1 MNRLV
6 CRSALSAV
14 SHASFVAQGMGNRTP
29 RCHCRLPR
37 QKMTPHISQCV
48 PWNDVWVG
56 GEQVGVFRLA
66 ITRSAFT
73 YDRVSAGPRG
83 LHSPETPAPA
93 LASDVLS
100 SESNSIV
107 SSTALALERCDA
119 RRFLCLPVGVAALDV
134 DARPR
139 AGGGGISL
147 PPSESGAAC
156 PLLSSS
162 LPLAPPLPVLSSSS
176 SSSTSDFSRSA

>member
-66 ITRSAFT
+66 ITRSAFM
-73 YDRVSAGPRG
+73 YDRVSAQPRG
-83 LHSPETPAPA
+83 VA
-93 LASDVLS
+93 LTRDTRAS
-100 SESNSIV
+100 
-107 SSTALALERCDA
+107 TGFRCT
-119 RRFLCLPVGVAALDV
+119 V
-134 DARPR
+134 
-139 AGGGGISL
+139 I
-147 PPSESGAAC
+147 
-156 PLLSSS
+156 
-162 LPLAPPLPVLSSSS
+162 
-176 SSSTSDFSRSA
+176 